1 MAIALVEEWIQSM
14 VLFAYR
20 EESNNSVLIDP
31 AGYHSWREISEPGR
45 RIREE

>member
-1 MAIALVEEWIQSM
+1 MNTAR

-31 AGYHSWREISEPGR
+31 IKLIPIEGIIVRGR
-45 RIREE
+45 FQNMAED